1 MANRIEATQFAAGA
15 ASDTAASSPARA
27 LALATISFTLSFAAW
42 GLVGGLAS
50 VFTTLYSLTA
60 SQTALLVAVPV
71 LLGSVARLPMGMI
84 TDRFGGR
91 LVFTALL
98 VFSALAAFVIPMTA
112 SYPALL
118 VAAFLIGMAGSSF
131 AVGAAFV
138 SRWTPAARQGTALG
152 VYGLGT
158 MGQSLAVFVGPV
170 VAARWGWQTVFYG
183 TAAVLLIW
191 SLVYVALARN
201 PAGAARPAGVAAM
214 LALLRGSST
223 AWLLGG
229 FYFLTFG
236 GFVAFSIYLPTLL
249 RAQFG
254 LAPADAGLRAAGF
267 VVLATLMR
275 PLGGWLSDRIGGA
288 QVLSWVFGGVALFA
302 LLLIWQSMAPFTVGA
317 LGCAMLLGLGN
328 GAVFKLVPERFP
340 RDTGTVTGLVG
351 ALGGLGGFFPPLL
364 LGLFRDRLGAIWP
377 GFVLLALTAIALRV
391 ANERV
396 FRPSDVEWTRALP
409 IGARQAL
416 ERVRA
421 AAWATLLTAGLAAL
435 VVIGSR
441 NLQHFDAALV
451 GYTFAT
457 LFATFGISYRYA
469 MWLNRPPTRMYWHR
483 GWQTFFSRRAIG
495 GNAVGLARRALVEF
509 AANAYIFRR
518 GRLRGLA
525 HVLIM
530 WGCVLAAAIT
540 FPLVWGWIHFET
552 IPGDLHTYRTFVFG
566 LPVMDFPVDSVI
578 AFAIFHGLVWSSF
591 LVIGGVML
599 AFRRRMVDHGAVAV
613 QQFEQDILP
622 LLLLF
627 TISVTGLMLTASY
640 TWMRGYAYDFLA
652 ILHAATVIVTLL
664 WLPFGKLFHIFQRP
678 AQLGVGFYKDAGR
691 QHQQAECRRCRQPF
705 ASMQMVRDLATVE
718 HELGF
723 RYGLQG
729 GGHYQDVCPTC
740 RRALFGLAQGALWR
754 EYLNDRPPSLH
765 ESDISSSRGFGEA
778 SPREVR

>member
-1 MANRIEATQFAAGA
+1 MVDHRESARSISGAGLAT
-15 ASDTAASSPARA
+15 PAPAPTRP
-27 LALATISFTLSFAAW
+27 LALATVSFALSFAAW

-50 VFTTLYSLTA
+50 IFTSLYSLTA

-71 LLGSVARLPMGMI
+71 LLGSLARLPMGML

-91 LVFTALL
+91 PVFTALL
-98 VFSALAAFVIPMTA
+98 GFSALAAFVVPLTT
-112 SYPALL
+112 SYAALL

-138 SRWTPAARQGTALG
+138 ARWTPAARQGTSLG

-158 MGQSLAVFVGPV
+158 LGQSLAVFVGPV
-170 VAARWGWQTVFYG
+170 VAARWGWQTVFYATG
-183 TAAVLLIW
+183 ALLLLWAAVFA
-191 SLVYVALARN
+191 ALARN
-201 PAGAARPAGVAAM
+201 PVGAARPASAAAM
-214 LALLRGSST
+214 VAVLRRSPV

-254 LAPADAGLRAAGF
+254 LAPADAGFRAAGF

-275 PLGGWLSDRIGGA
+275 PVGGWLADRIGGA

-302 LLLIWQSMAPFTVGA
+302 LLLMWPSMVPFTVGA
-317 LGCAMLLGLGN
+317 LGCALLLGLGN

-340 RDTGTVTGLVG
+340 KDTGTVTGLVG

-364 LGLFRDRLGAIWP
+364 LGVFRDWLGAMWP
-377 GFVLLALTAIALRV
+377 GFVLLSLTALALRI

-396 FRPSDVEWTRALP
+396 FRPSDVEWIQSLP
-409 IGARQAL
+409 IGARQAV

-421 AAWATLLTAGLAAL
+421 GAWAALLTAGLAAL
-435 VVIGSR
+435 IVVGSR

-469 MWLNRPPTRMYWHR
+469 MWLNRPPTRMYWRR
-483 GWQTFFSRRAIG
+483 GWQAFFSRRAIG
-495 GNAVGLARRALVEF
+495 GNAVGLVRRGLVEF

-525 HVLIM
+525 HWLIM

-552 IPGDLHTYRTFVFG
+552 VPGDLDTYRTFVFG
-566 LPVMDFPVDSVI
+566 LPVQDFPVESLF
-578 AFAIFHGLVWSSF
+578 AFVVFHGLVWSSF
-591 LVIGGVML
+591 LVIAGVML
-599 AFRRRMVDHGAVAV
+599 AFRRRMVDHGAVAL
-613 QQFEQDILP
+613 QQFGQDILP

-627 TISVTGLMLTASY
+627 AISVTGLMLTASY
-640 TWMRGYAYDFLA
+640 TWMRGYAYEFLA

-664 WLPFGKLFHIFQRP
+664 WLPFGKLFHVFQRP

-691 QHQQAECRRCRQPF
+691 HDRQASCRRCGQPF
-705 ASMQMVRDLATVE
+705 ASVSMVRDLTTVE
-718 HELGF
+718 RELGF
-723 RYGLQG
+723 RYELPD
-729 GGHYQDVCPTC
+729 GGHYQDVCPRC

-754 EYLNDRPPSLH
+754 EYLNDRPT
-765 ESDISSSRGFGEA
+765 REA
-778 SPREVR
+778 G